1 MLALF
6 LAIVWFAI
14 TIDDGPTTDVCTQLN
29 AARESLKLAGW
40 SGVDVF
46 YEANCETEQTT
57 PSTTYIAGV
66 RLKTAPESDGGVTY
80 GRWMYEQNGWDDI
93 DDDGCDTRE
102 EVLVAEASTLESD
115 DESCVPDGTWWSWY
129 DERTFTSASG
139 VDIDHMVPLVEVH
152 ESGGWQWSYE
162 RRYAYANDLTL
173 PQTLTAVSASS
184 NRSKG
189 GRDPGEWKP
198 PAESAWCQYA
208 QDWITVKV
216 FWGLSADDDE
226 VSALRSMLEECDEDP
241 MIVLPTPTPTPTPS
255 ATPTPSGTPTLTPTP
270 GSLIRRTP
278 TPTPTAVRTPTP
290 KPSPTPRPLLSPTPS
305 PRPTFTP
312 TPSPT
317 PTPTPTP
324 RPAPT
329 PMPSPTPSV
338 APTPTPTYDSCAD
351 AEAAGVAR
359 VQGSEGES
367 RGYPKEIINNP
378 PRDGDGDGIVCEE

>member
-40 SGVDVF
+40 SGVDIF
-46 YEANCETEQTT
+46 YEANCEPEQTT
-57 PSTTYIAGV
+57 PSTSYIAGV

-80 GRWMYEQNGWDDI
+80 GRWMYEQNGWGDI

-115 DESCVPDGTWWSWY
+115 DESCVPTGTWLSWY
-129 DERTFTSASG
+129 DERTITSASG

-226 VSALRSMLEECDEDP
+226 VSALRTMLEACDEDP
-241 MIVLPTPTPTPTPS
+241 LIVLPTPTPAPTPS
-255 ATPTPSGTPTLTPTP
+255 ATPTPSGTPTSTPTP

-278 TPTPTAVRTPTP
+278 TPMPTAVRTPTP

-378 PRDGDGDGIVCEE
+378 PRDGDGDGVVCEI